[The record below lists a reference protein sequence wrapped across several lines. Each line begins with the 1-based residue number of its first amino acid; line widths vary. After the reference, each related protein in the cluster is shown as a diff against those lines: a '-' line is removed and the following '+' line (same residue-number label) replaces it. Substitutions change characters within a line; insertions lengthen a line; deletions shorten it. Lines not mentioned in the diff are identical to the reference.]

1 MLAIRVEDA
10 DLVFVDLQVRILL
23 LSEVS
28 VRCVEILEHLV
39 IKDFFFF
46 MLLHL
51 QSSSVFTWL
60 DQVNICDI
68 FFLCASI
75 FNDREVLVDTI
86 MVDTEVP
93 DLLKFLVILG
103 ECFLK
108 FRILFLCRFKELAIA
123 DLYAEIG
130 VVC

>member
-28 VRCVEILEHLV
+28 VRCEEILEHLV

-51 QSSSVFTWL
+51 QSSSVFT
-60 DQVNICDI
+60 
-68 FFLCASI
+68 
-75 FNDREVLVDTI
+75 
-86 MVDTEVP
+86 
-93 DLLKFLVILG
+93 
-103 ECFLK
+103 
-108 FRILFLCRFKELAIA
+108 
-123 DLYAEIG
+123 
-130 VVC
+130 

>member
-51 QSSSVFTWL
+51 QSSSVFT
-60 DQVNICDI
+60 
-68 FFLCASI
+68 
-75 FNDREVLVDTI
+75 
-86 MVDTEVP
+86 
-93 DLLKFLVILG
+93 
-103 ECFLK
+103 
-108 FRILFLCRFKELAIA
+108 
-123 DLYAEIG
+123 
-130 VVC
+130 